1 MVFSKQRDICEVI
14 KNFAEFFRHES
25 CGFCT
30 PCRVGTS
37 LSNDILGKIANGQGT
52 PRDIDRLSRI
62 NELSTSMSQCGL
74 GQTAHNALSNAL
86 SHFPECFT
94 KRLQTKEH
102 ALALDLE
109 QEIVRITLNEGANE

>member
-1 MVFSKQRDICEVI
+1 MVFSKQRDIFEVI

-37 LSNDILGKIANGQGT
+37 LSNEILAKIANGQGT
-52 PRDIDRLSRI
+52 PHDIERLTRI
-62 NELSTSMSQCGL
+62 NELSSSMSQCGL
-74 GQTAHNALSNAL
+74 GQTAHHALGNALK
-86 SHFPECFT
+86 HFPECFT

-102 ALALDLE
+102 VLALDLE
-109 QEIVRITLNEGANE
+109 QEIVRIAVNEREH